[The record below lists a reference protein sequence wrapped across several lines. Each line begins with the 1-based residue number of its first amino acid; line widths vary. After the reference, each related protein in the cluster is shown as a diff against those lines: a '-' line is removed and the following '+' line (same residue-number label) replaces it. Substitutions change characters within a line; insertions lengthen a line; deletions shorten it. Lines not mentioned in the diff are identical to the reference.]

1 MNNCVWNTHTRIAKK
16 TTITK
21 KSIKER
27 TMLLYENRDQIPAEY
42 KWRLEDIVK
51 DNQAWEELFF
61 KVDER
66 IGHFSKYAD
75 KLADEDMLFDCLE
88 LETRLTHDITCLYQY
103 AKMRL
108 DQDTRDNTYQG
119 MTNRVEMLIVKFSS
133 ATSFMTPEISEF
145 SKARLEELKASKR
158 FKNYDVMFG
167 EIIRNKDIILSK
179 KEEKILGEVG
189 IFADTNHEVF
199 SMFDN
204 ADVKFKKV
212 DDGKG
217 NLVEMSHGVYGLM
230 LQNPDQNVRKAAFE
244 SMFNAYKD
252 YINTIAANYA
262 GNVKKDWFF
271 AKVRG
276 FKSALDYSMYCE
288 NVPPTCYKKLLEAVG
303 EGTPNLHRYMAL
315 RKRVLGLDK
324 LNSYDMHISIVKDQE
339 LALEYE
345 QAVDLVKEALK
356 VMGKE
361 YSDILA
367 TSFTDGWIDA
377 FENKGK
383 RSGAYSWGVYGVHPF
398 VLLNYQKTVHDVFTI
413 AHELGH
419 AMHSYFSNSTQP
431 QQKAG
436 YEIFVAEIAST
447 VNEVLLLK
455 HLLKTATGEFRKY
468 LLSYYLDMFRT
479 TLFRQT
485 MFSEFEVIAHTMVE
499 NGEPITADSLSNAYY
514 ELDKKYYGDAVEH
527 SDLIRYEWARI
538 PHFYTSYY
546 VYKYATGITTA
557 VSIANNI
564 LSQGEKYFEK
574 YKKFLSAGGS
584 LPPLDIIRLADVD
597 LETDAPYKTAMKEF
611 ADTLDE
617 LEKSFE

>member
-1 MNNCVWNTHTRIAKK
+1 M
-16 TTITK
+16 
-21 KSIKER
+21 
-27 TMLLYENRDQIPAEY
+27 LYETRDQIPQKY
-42 KWRLEDIVK
+42 KWTLEDIIPG
-51 DNQAWEELFF
+51 NEAWEELFF
-61 KVDER
+61 KCEER
-66 IGHFSKYAD
+66 IGHFAKYQD
-75 KLADEDMLFDCLE
+75 NLQDEDMLFDCLE
-88 LETRLTHDITCLYQY
+88 FKTRLMHDIMNLYQY

-108 DQDTRDNTYQG
+108 DQDTRENVFQG
-119 MTNRVEMLIVKFSS
+119 MANRAEMLYVKFAT
-133 ATSFMTPEISEF
+133 ATSFITPEISEF
-145 SKARLEELKASKR
+145 SKERLEALKDSKR
-158 FKNYDVMFG
+158 FADYDVFFK
-167 EIIRNKDIILSK
+167 EIIRSKDIILSK
-179 KEEKILGEVG
+179 KEEKLLGEVG
-189 IFADTNHEVF
+189 LFSGTNQEVF

-212 DDGKG
+212 DDGTGHKID
-217 NLVEMSHGVYGLM
+217 MSHGVYGML
-230 LQNPDQNVRKAAFE
+230 LQNPSQEVRKEAFE
-244 SMFNAYKD
+244 SMFGAYKD

-262 GNVKKDWFF
+262 GNVKKDWFY

-276 FKSALDYSMYCE
+276 FKSALDYSMYQE
-288 NVPPTCYKKLLEAVG
+288 NVPSTCYEKLLEAVG
-303 EGTPNLHRYMAL
+303 KGTEPLHKYIAL
-315 RKRVLGLDK
+315 RKKVLDVDT
-324 LNSYDMHISIVKDQE
+324 LNMYDLYVSIVKEQE

-345 QAVDLVKEALK
+345 EAVEVVKKALK

-361 YSDILA
+361 YSDVLA
-367 TSFTDGWIDA
+367 SAFTSGWVDA

-419 AMHSYFSNSTQP
+419 SMHSYFSNGALPET
-431 QQKAG
+431 KAE
-436 YEIFVAEIAST
+436 YEIFCAEIAST

-455 HLLKTATGEFRKY
+455 HLLKSATGEFRKY

-485 MFSEFEVIAHTMVE
+485 MFSEFEAIAHNMVE
-499 NGEPITADSLSNAYY
+499 RGEPITADALCEAYY
-514 ELDKKYYGDAVEH
+514 ELNKKYYGPSVEH
-527 SDLIRYEWARI
+527 NDLIRYEWARI

-564 LSQGEKYFEK
+564 LTQGEKYFEK

-597 LETDAPYKTAMKEF
+597 LESDAPYELAIKEF
-611 ADTLDE
+611 SDTLAE